1 MNKYQITLPNGI
13 TVTRNSKKAFSF
25 AAIAEQPGKGWY
37 VCGFG
42 SNSQGVLGS
51 AAARAA
57 RNNRWMV
64 RVVPV
69 KAA

>member
-1 MNKYQITLPNGI
+1 MNKYQITLPSGI
-13 TVTRNSKKAFSF
+13 TVTRNSKKVFSF

-42 SNSQGVLGS
+42 SDYQGVLGS

-64 RVVPV
+64 RVVSV
-69 KAA
+69 KAV